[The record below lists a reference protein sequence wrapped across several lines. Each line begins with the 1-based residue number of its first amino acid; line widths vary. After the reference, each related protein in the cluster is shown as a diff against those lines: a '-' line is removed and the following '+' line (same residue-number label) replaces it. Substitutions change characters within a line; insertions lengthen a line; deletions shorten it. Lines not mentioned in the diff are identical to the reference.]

1 MNINHVPQ
9 TCTMATMQ
17 WRWNSNTSHTCVCS
31 VYQALLSPFR
41 STPFYVPWVYRLGGA
56 VQAKH
61 TFHYKNFKIVSV
73 HNKPLIDF
81 NNYRLFT
88 CCVVVI
94 HMR

>member
-1 MNINHVPQ
+1 MITGGGGIPTLVTHVYAVYTRCFFLPF
-9 TCTMATMQ
+9 APPL
-17 WRWNSNTSHTCVCS
+17 SIAPCS
-31 VYQALLSPFR
+31 
-41 STPFYVPWVYRLGGA
+41 TRLGGA

-61 TFHYKNFKIVSV
+61 TFHYKNVKIFSV
-73 HNKPLIDF
+73 HNKPLVDF